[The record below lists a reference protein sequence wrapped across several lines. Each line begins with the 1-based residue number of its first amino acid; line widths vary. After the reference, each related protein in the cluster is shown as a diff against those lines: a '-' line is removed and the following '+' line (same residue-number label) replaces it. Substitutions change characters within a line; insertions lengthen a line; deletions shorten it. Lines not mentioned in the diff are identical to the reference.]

1 MKKITSIILAI
12 IMAVSALA
20 VGAVSAS
27 AADTALEAG
36 SLIFFDN
43 TNTQWNEDEIYFYS
57 WSYGYFGDFVPMKK
71 VDFPVENP
79 DLVSTDNLFYVVV
92 PIKVPVGK
100 SYFLFT
106 NSKDWSGKQTKDM
119 PVEAGKNT
127 YTPMV
132 YSSGN
137 VSSVSLSNT
146 TYPKI
151 KEVAITP
158 YSKDFLAPLTVVV
171 YAFNLDEDEKAT
183 YSVDYQIESIPDITD
198 VEFTGV
204 DSIRLEN
211 TATVTVTAGDITE
224 TCTFTKVASAI
235 INVTALYNSGLP
247 YTGDIYV
254 YTFGGDRVGTE
265 FNKMYPVEGEA
276 GQYIYT
282 INGSAQVIFTTTDN
296 WNTAKKFTICDENV
310 MPLSNQEPLVSA
322 GETVNYV
329 LTVADPK

>member
-27 AADTALEAG
+27 AADTAFQAG

-43 TNTQWNEDEIYFYS
+43 TNTQWNEDEIYFYA
-57 WSYGYFGDFVPMKK
+57 WNYRYFGDFVPMKK

-79 DLVSTDNLFYVVV
+79 DLETTDNLFYVVV
-92 PIKVPVGK
+92 PESVPVGER
-100 SYFLFT
+100 YFLFT
-106 NSKDWSGKQTKDM
+106 NSKDWSGKQTKNM

-146 TYPKI
+146 TYPKMR
-151 KEVAITP
+151 EVVITP
-158 YSKDFLAPLTVVV
+158 YSKEFTVSLDVIV
-171 YAFNLDEDEKAT
+171 YAFNLDEGEKAT
-183 YSVDYQIESIPDITD
+183 YSVDYEDETIPDITNQ
-198 VEFTGV
+198 EFTGGRIIHL
-204 DSIRLEN
+204 SN
-211 TATVTVTAGDITE
+211 TATITVTAGYATE

-235 INVTALYNSGLP
+235 INVTASYNSNRP
-247 YTGDIYV
+247 YTGDLYV
-254 YTFGGDRVGTE
+254 YTFGGDRVGAK
-265 FNKMYPVEGEA
+265 FNKMSPVEGKI
-276 GQYIYT
+276 GQYEHT
-282 INGSAQVIFTTTDN
+282 INGSAQVIFTTTDD
-296 WNTAKKFTICDENV
+296 WDTAVKFRIYDAETGDT
-310 MPLSNQEPLVSA
+310 LSEPLVSA